1 MSTPEPSG
9 ADLARIALRAAQRAA
24 QQRGDE
30 GPVARTV
37 RRGRPTAARRDGR
50 DPMAFGEAIARL
62 LTERGWEEPAAAGSV
77 TDQWD
82 EIAGTK
88 LAAHVT
94 PVSYDQDSGCLTVA
108 ADSTAWAT
116 QARLGTAELI
126 RRANELTGRQA
137 IRKILVQQ
145 PGAGRRGADRS
156 PRPTAPEEAVW
167 SPASERSEVGGPSTM
182 YLQARAGLR
191 NRRPGPVPPGRVEET
206 DGQPP
211 RDGG

>member
-1 MSTPEPSG
+1 
-9 ADLARIALRAAQRAA
+9 
-24 QQRGDE
+24 
-30 GPVARTV
+30 
-37 RRGRPTAARRDGR
+37 
-50 DPMAFGEAIARL
+50 MAFGEAIARL

-88 LAAHVT
+88 LAAHVR

-116 QARLGTAELI
+116 QARLGSAELV

-145 PGAGRRGADRS
+145 PGAGRRAADRS
-156 PRPTAPEEAVW
+156 PRPSAPEEAAR
-167 SPASERSEVGGPSTM
+167 SPQAERLEPGSPPTT

-191 NRRPGPVPPGRVEET
+191 HRRTGPVPPGRAEET
-206 DGQPP
+206 DGRPP
-211 RDGG
+211 GASG

>member
-9 ADLARIALRAAQRAA
+9 VDLARIALRAARQAA
-24 QQRGDE
+24 QKRGAE

-37 RRGRPTAARRDGR
+37 RRGRPAAARRDGR

-82 EIAGTK
+82 EIAGPK
-88 LAAHVT
+88 LAAHVM

-116 QARLGTAELI
+116 QARLGSAELI

-145 PGAGRRGADRS
+145 PGAGRRTAGRS
-156 PRPTAPEEAVW
+156 PGPTAPEEAVR
-167 SPASERSEVGGPSTM
+167 SRPAERPEPVGPPPM

-191 NRRPGPVPPGRVEET
+191 NRGPGPVPPGRI
-206 DGQPP
+206 DPQPP
-211 RDGG
+211 RDSG

>member
-1 MSTPEPSG
+1 
-9 ADLARIALRAAQRAA
+9 
-24 QQRGDE
+24 
-30 GPVARTV
+30 
-37 RRGRPTAARRDGR
+37 
-50 DPMAFGEAIARL
+50 MAFGEAIARL

-82 EIAGTK
+82 EIAGPK

-116 QARLGTAELI
+116 QARLGSAELI

-145 PGAGRRGADRS
+145 PGAGRRAADRS
-156 PRPTAPEEAVW
+156 PRPTAPEEPVR
-167 SPASERSEVGGPSTM
+167 SLLSECPEPGGPPAM

-191 NRRPGPVPPGRVEET
+191 NRRPGPVLPGLVEET

-211 RDGG
+211 RDSG